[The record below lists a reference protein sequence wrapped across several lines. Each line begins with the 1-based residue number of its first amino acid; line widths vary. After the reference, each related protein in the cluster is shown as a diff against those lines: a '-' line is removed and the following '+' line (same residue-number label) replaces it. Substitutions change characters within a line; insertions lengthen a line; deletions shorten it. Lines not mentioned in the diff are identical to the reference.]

1 MATSTAGAF
10 HSTVIPDVEFFERQR
25 RFHDFLDAPAL
36 YSGDLD
42 YKDRLKK
49 MLKQRNFRFVINI
62 NELRQYSQDMAKGLL
77 QEPLEWIPSLEAAV
91 RELAVNLNDAFDI
104 DFELNP
110 IHVGVEGSFGGF
122 HTTPR
127 HLSASYLGNMVCLDG
142 IVTSCSLVRPKMLR
156 SVHYN
161 EARKQFVMR
170 EYYDATMIGGQ
181 APTPINY
188 PTTGLNGE
196 PLTSEFGL
204 SHYRDYQS
212 VTMQELPEK
221 APAGQL
227 PRSVDIIFDA
237 DLVDSVK
244 PGDRVQVVGVYKS
257 LASIYNGA
265 VPATFRAVMIANN
278 VRMIGKDTHV
288 PVMTTDD
295 VENIKAIA
303 RRKDAFELLARS
315 LAPSIYGH
323 AYIKKA
329 VLMQLLGGVEKNLE
343 NGTHIRGDINL
354 MLVGDPSTAKSQMLR
369 FVLSIAPLAI
379 ATTGRGSSGVGLTAA
394 VTHDKETGE
403 RRLEAGAMV
412 LADRG
417 VVCIDEFDKMS
428 DVDRVA
434 IHEVMEQQ
442 TVTIAKAGIH
452 ASLNARCSVLAAANP
467 IWGQYRETASP
478 QENIRLPDSLLSRFD
493 LLFIVLDSSNPD
505 HDRRISSHVLRMH
518 RYTPAGVA
526 EGTPVSESGLFEAA
540 DESDLEEDDSATAVF
555 QRHYANTAAA
565 DAADEE
571 EEELAE
577 DAQEILALSFVKK
590 YIHYARTKCAP
601 VLTKSA
607 SEYIAGAYAEFR
619 QKREQTDIV
628 EAKTFPVTPRT
639 LETLIRL
646 ATAHAKARLSNR
658 VERKDAKVAQEMIQ
672 FCLYKEVKKK
682 PSKRR
687 KRVEQEAEEEETS
700 EEETSEDDD
709 EQAEELIPRQSKRTA
724 AKKTQAQ
731 KEFDVF
737 DPASIDRDNGKEKMY
752 AIPDEDI
759 EPALRDLNIIAAQT
773 QSGASCSGITKPAAA
788 VATQDSQSSLFPDSL
803 PFLSQS
809 QPTQKQEEPEPIV
822 EEETIPATS
831 QTTAMIEPVY
841 DPAHEAP
848 VRSALY
854 ALRLT
859 QGDAIS
865 VADLRQKL
873 PDISEAHI
881 EGVLKQLE
889 VQNSIMYREGLIY
902 LI

>member
-1 MATSTAGAF
+1 
-10 HSTVIPDVEFFERQR
+10 VV
-25 RFHDFLDAPAL
+25 
-36 YSGDLD
+36 
-42 YKDRLKK
+42 
-49 MLKQRNFRFVINI
+49 NI
-62 NELRQYSQDMAKGLL
+62 NELRQYSQEMARGYHWKRRIEFLPDALHRLL
-77 QEPLEWIPSLEAAV
+77 QEPLEWLPPLEMAV
-91 RELAVNLNDAFDI
+91 RELAISVGDGFGL

-110 IHVGVEGSFGGF
+110 VHVGLEGSFGGF

-127 HLSASYLGNMVCLDG
+127 HLSASFLGNIVCLDG

-156 SVHYN
+156 SVHYV
-161 EARKQFVMR
+161 EARKAFVMR
-170 EYYDATMIGGQ
+170 EYFDATMIGGQ

-188 PTTGLNGE
+188 PTTGSNGE
-196 PLTSEFGL
+196 ALVSEFGL

-227 PRSVDIIFDA
+227 PRSVDVILDG
-237 DLVDSVK
+237 DLVDRVK
-244 PGDRVQVVGVYKS
+244 PGDRIQVVGVYKS

-265 VPATFRAVMIANN
+265 VPATFRAVLIANN
-278 VRMIGKDTHV
+278 VRAIGKDTHML
-288 PVMTTDD
+288 VMSADD
-295 VENIKAIA
+295 AQNIKAIA
-303 RRKDAFELLARS
+303 RRKDVFELLSRS

-329 VLMQLLGGVEKNLE
+329 VLMLLLGGMEKNLE

-369 FVLSIAPLAI
+369 FVLSLAPLAI

-493 LLFIVLDSSNPD
+493 LLFIVLDTSNPE
-505 HDRRISSHVLRMH
+505 HDRRISNHVLRMH
-518 RYTPAGVA
+518 RYTPVGVA
-526 EGTPVSESGLFEAA
+526 EGTPVAESALFA
-540 DESDLEEDDSATAVF
+540 DEDSDAEGGADEDAATAVF
-555 QRHYANTAAA
+555 QRHYAHAQKQAGDNGANEEAESE
-565 DAADEE
+565 DEE
-571 EEELAE
+571 LG
-577 DAQEILALSFVKK
+577 AQEILALPFVKK
-590 YIHYARTKCAP
+590 YIHYARTKCTP

-607 SEYIAGAYAEFR
+607 SEYIAAAYAEFR
-619 QKREQTDIV
+619 QKKEQSDIV

-646 ATAHAKARLSNR
+646 ATAHAKSRLSSR

-687 KRVEQEAEEEETS
+687 KRVEAEKEEATDDFEADSDDDGPTDG
-700 EEETSEDDD
+700 EDDGPV
-709 EQAEELIPRQSKRTA
+709 APRTKNPERGA
-724 AKKTQAQ
+724 IKPK
-731 KEFDVF
+731 DVF
-737 DPASIDRDNGKEKMY
+737 DPGFDEQAAVLGVEAAKGKAKLLETERDEFAM
-752 AIPDEDI
+752 DEDELL
-759 EPALRDLNIIAAQT
+759 EPAMRDLNIIAHTT
-773 QSGASCSGITKPAAA
+773 QDTLGASTSGFSMDAAKPEKE
-788 VATQDSQSSLFPDSL
+788 VDSQGLPDSL

-809 QPTQKQEEPEPIV
+809 QTQAAPKPLEAEPL
-822 EEETIPATS
+822 A
-831 QTTAMIEPVY
+831 Y
-841 DPAHEAP
+841 DSAHEAP
-848 VRSALY
+848 IKAALHALRQRNGSDSIPLSALCAQL
-854 ALRLT
+854 ALSNADILS
-859 QGDAIS
+859 AS
-865 VADLRQKL
+865 VEL
-873 PDISEAHI
+873 
-881 EGVLKQLE
+881 VLERFQE
-889 VQNSIMYREGLIY
+889 QNVIMYRDGQIY